1 MIFLCCEEPL
11 DFNSDGEGSVNV
23 SLTEF
28 TTLSNSIVDTD
39 SIRIEWEDNLTAL
52 IFDYKLEYVD
62 VPEDWTDPHSW
73 IEWDTTSVTSVNFSN
88 LDEGD
93 YIFYIKG
100 RFDLDNIGAE
110 ATLPFTV
117 NAITD
122 TALRIYPKIQE
133 VALEDSFY
141 VYVYAENIANLSAAE
156 IVIGYEESTL
166 EYISSSSGCG
176 IASDLPEETSDGSVT
191 KLYCDL
197 NGNYS
202 SSESLFRLMFRTIG
216 DGITDI
222 NIIESSSVG
231 VDDGNISEV
240 NIRKSGRI
248 EIVE

>member
-1 MIFLCCEEPL
+1 MIFLCCEQPL
-11 DFNSDGEGSVNV
+11 DFDTDGEGSVNV

-28 TTLSNSIVDTD
+28 TTPSNTTVDTD
-39 SIRIEWEDNLTAL
+39 AIRIEWEDNLTAL

-73 IEWDTTSVTSVNFSN
+73 IEWDTTSFTSVNFSN

-122 TALRIYPKIQE
+122 TALRIYPQIQK
-133 VALEDSFY
+133 VALDDSFY

-156 IVIGYEESTL
+156 IVVGYEESIL
-166 EYISSSSGCG
+166 EYISSSLGC
-176 IASDLPEETSDGSVT
+176 ANLPDETSDGSIT

-197 NGNYS
+197 SGNYS
-202 SSESLFRLMFRTIG
+202 SSESLFRLRFRQIG
-216 DGITDI
+216 DGDTDI
-222 NIIESSSVG
+222 NILGSSTVG
-231 VDDGNISEV
+231 IDDGNISGV

-248 EIVE
+248 EVVE